1 MEMDDDE
8 ITKHEEY
15 KAIAK
20 KDKHGKLGMVDVTDL
35 LVLKKALDNFD
46 NMDYDIELAKKIMYE
61 QIMYQQIMNIK
72 EKYSSYTVA
81 NFGCSK
87 LVKDTKDT
95 LVLKLRD
102 KTLRDNSYLFNTE
115 TGEVYFINELIME
128 NIPTSTCNNY
138 NNVITKGIVKAQEH
152 LDIVCLLMQF
162 RSD

>member
-20 KDKHGKLGMVDVTDL
+20 KDKHGKLGTVDVTDL

-46 NMDYDIELAKKIMYE
+46 DMDYDIESAKKIMYKHI
-61 QIMYQQIMNIK
+61 Q
-72 EKYSSYTVA
+72 EKYSEYTYTIA

-115 TGEVYFINELIME
+115 TGEVYFINELIMD

-152 LDIVCLLMQF
+152 LDMVCFVMTMRQNDNETL
-162 RSD
+162 